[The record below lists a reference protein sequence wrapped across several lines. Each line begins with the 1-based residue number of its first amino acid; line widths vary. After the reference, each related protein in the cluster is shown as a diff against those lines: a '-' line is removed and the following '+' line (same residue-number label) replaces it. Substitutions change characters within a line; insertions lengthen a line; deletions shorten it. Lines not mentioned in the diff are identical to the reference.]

1 MYPGKYAEQ
10 NPDRSAF
17 VMAATGERV
26 SYQEFEARSNRVAHY
41 LDDKGLGFQDH

>member
-26 SYQEFEARSNRVAHY
+26 SSQEFEARCNRVAH
-41 LDDKGLGFQDH
+41 